1 MIFFGFIACGGIAR
15 HHASRLANVRGAR
28 IIACADTSAESAE
41 SFAAEFG
48 EPGASTYTDYRRML
62 RRADLHAIWV
72 CTPTFLHAPAVIAA
86 AKAGKHI
93 FCEKPMA
100 MKPGDASMAKAF
112 LNITAKTISG
122 RRVIEVPLSAQD
134 GTLYA
139 GPLPLVKLRSLL
151 PE

>member
-1 MIFFGFIACGGIAR
+1 
-15 HHASRLANVRGAR
+15 
-28 IIACADTSAESAE
+28 
-41 SFAAEFG
+41 
-48 EPGASTYTDYRRML
+48 
-62 RRADLHAIWV
+62 
-72 CTPTFLHAPAVIAA
+72 
-86 AKAGKHI
+86 
-93 FCEKPMA
+93 
-100 MKPGDASMAKAF
+100 MAKAF